1 MGSAAGVRNLGRA
14 AHAVCARLMGKTL
27 KHRESHPERVFPE
40 VPRGSGRAR
49 QALLALRC
57 WQGNREVVVHADE
70 VSAAADRPR
79 AREGERP
86 KEEKPKIA
94 GVSRVRVI

>member
-1 MGSAAGVRNLGRA
+1 
-14 AHAVCARLMGKTL
+14 
-27 KHRESHPERVFPE
+27 
-40 VPRGSGRAR
+40 
-49 QALLALRC
+49 LLALRC

-86 KEEKPKIA
+86 KEEKPKRA